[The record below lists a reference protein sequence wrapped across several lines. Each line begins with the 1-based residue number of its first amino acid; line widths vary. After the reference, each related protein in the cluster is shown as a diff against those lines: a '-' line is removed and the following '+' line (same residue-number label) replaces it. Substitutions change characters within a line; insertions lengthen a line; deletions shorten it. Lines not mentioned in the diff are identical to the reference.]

1 MAGLI
6 DTGINYRK
14 QANAAFGQVA
24 KNAAEI
30 ANANRK
36 LSAAE
41 KAGKLNAAGQ
51 GLGMGYMA
59 YESGLLG
66 KGAEKLGM
74 SKDVVSALTP
84 TPTPTPTTPGGTTTV
99 AEDMAAKPLTAPVT
113 PGTPTTGDAMFSGEM
128 PGGNLSA
135 AADVA
140 KAMDP
145 SVATSAVTTN
155 AGNATNIANTAGQT
169 ANTASQAVNTAS
181 QATEAASG
189 AAPTG
194 GLGTIGGAIEGFGSG
209 MAAGGVAGGV
219 GGGIGGA
226 IGGTVASPLAAAGGL
241 ANMAGLTG
249 VGSTLT
255 GAAST
260 ISGATATAGAELAAL
275 IMAF

>member
-6 DTGINYRK
+6 DTGISYRK

-24 KNAAEI
+24 KNAAEL

-36 LSAAE
+36 LKAAE
-41 KAGKLNAAGQ
+41 KAGAWNAAGQ

-59 YESGLLG
+59 YESGMLG

-74 SKDVVSALTP
+74 SKDVVNALTP
-84 TPTPTPTTPGGTTTV
+84 TPTPTPTTPGGSTTV
-99 AEDMAAKPLTAPVT
+99 AEDMAAKPLTTPVT
-113 PGTPTTGDAMFSGEM
+113 PTTPTTGDAMFSGEA

-155 AGNATNIANTAGQT
+155 AGNAATNATNTVG
-169 ANTASQAVNTAS
+169 
-181 QATEAASG
+181 QATEAVSG
-189 AAPTG
+189 SAPTG

-209 MAAGGVAGGV
+209 MAAGGVAGGI

-226 IGGTVASPLAAAGGL
+226 IGGTVASPLAAAGSL

-255 GAAST
+255 GAAGT
-260 ISGATATAGAELAAL
+260 ISGGASAAGTAIAGGASAALEGLGAL